1 VTADAAIAIRP
12 IGRVRSTRVATGDD
26 GWDAEQASIEL
37 DDAFEPDALAGLETF
52 SHAEIFFVFD
62 RVAEDAV
69 ERGARHPRGNPD
81 WPRVGIFAQRGK
93 DRPNRLG
100 ATIVEIVS
108 RSGRT
113 LVVHGLD
120 AVHELVD
127 LLAADGLRLTGVLAT
142 HWHPDHAGGNEQ
154 ARGSLVAPAEIGR
167 VIDDARGIAVAP
179 FDGDFVAARQRH
191 DRQVSRGA
199 LMLQSLPEYATEIRR
214 RDRQVPPPSRWRR
227 HRPPSTAQ
235 AFPPARAQ

>member
-1 VTADAAIAIRP
+1 MTADAAIAIRP

-37 DDAFEPDALAGLETF
+37 DDAFEPEALAGLETF

-120 AVHELVD
+120 AVDGTPVVDIKPVMAEFLPRSAVRQPAWSQEL
-127 LLAADGLRLTGVLAT
+127 
-142 HWHPDHAGGNEQ
+142 
-154 ARGSLVAPAEIGR
+154 
-167 VIDDARGIAVAP
+167 
-179 FDGDFVAARQRH
+179 
-191 DRQVSRGA
+191 
-199 LMLQSLPEYATEIRR
+199 MRR
-214 RDRQVPPPSRWRR
+214 YWS
-227 HRPPSTAQ
+227 
-235 AFPPARAQ
+235 

>member
-1 VTADAAIAIRP
+1 MTADAAIAIRP

-120 AVHELVD
+120 AVDGTPVVDIKPVMAEFLPRSAVRQPAWSQEL
-127 LLAADGLRLTGVLAT
+127 
-142 HWHPDHAGGNEQ
+142 
-154 ARGSLVAPAEIGR
+154 
-167 VIDDARGIAVAP
+167 
-179 FDGDFVAARQRH
+179 
-191 DRQVSRGA
+191 
-199 LMLQSLPEYATEIRR
+199 MRR
-214 RDRQVPPPSRWRR
+214 YWS
-227 HRPPSTAQ
+227 
-235 AFPPARAQ
+235 